1 MNNVANIS
9 AEVIP
14 AAANNLVMKAMAV
27 VCGLSLVVL
36 ACLATSIWASASSSR
51 TSALERVFS
60 AWSAAAFHAEF
71 MSHQS

>member
-27 VCGLSLVVL
+27 GCGLGLVVL
-36 ACLATSIWASASSSR
+36 ACLATSG
-51 TSALERVFS
+51 LDMGVGF
-60 AWSAAAFHAEF
+60 F
-71 MSHQS
+71 